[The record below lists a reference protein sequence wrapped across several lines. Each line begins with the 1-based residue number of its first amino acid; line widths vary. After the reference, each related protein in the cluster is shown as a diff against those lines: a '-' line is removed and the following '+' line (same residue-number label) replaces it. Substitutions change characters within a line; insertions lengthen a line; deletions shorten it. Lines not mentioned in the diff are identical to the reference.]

1 MEFILEF
8 ILELFVEGGM
18 EVSSNKKISKWI
30 RYPILFLLILFFSI
44 VIFGLLFLGIMVLK
58 RNILD
63 GLLFILISI
72 VLLIGSI
79 LKFRQIYVKRK

>member
-1 MEFILEF
+1 MEFIFEC
-8 ILELFVEGGM
+8 ILELFIEGGM

-44 VIFGLLFLGIMVLK
+44 VIFGLLFLGIMFLK
-58 RNILD
+58 SEPLA

-72 VLLIGSI
+72 VLLIGTI
-79 LKFRQIYVKRK
+79 LKFRQVYVKRK